1 MKKFLTVRYAF
12 TRYGRAEN
20 SRNSSR
26 SLIIHTCIYVYI
38 SSIYDCIYIYVYI
51 YIYIY
56 IHTHIIHIFQYVYL
70 YICDAIV
77 NEFARSSFASHV
89 NDDDRSCLYRAFN
102 FPHLTKLKLFSP
114 ESAVYISP
122 LPRYV
127 PLFSF
132 PLYFFFF
139 STLHSHFSAD
149 SPRDVGIKITVHGED
164 GQKE

>member
-1 MKKFLTVRYAF
+1 MT
-12 TRYGRAEN
+12 
-20 SRNSSR
+20 
-26 SLIIHTCIYVYI
+26 VYI
-38 SSIYDCIYIYVYI
+38 YMYI